1 MHKNFGNIYYFSS
14 RRFVHGIEREKE
26 VETRISL
33 AWWKMILE
41 FQNYFFDLF

>member
-14 RRFVHGIEREKE
+14 CRFVHGIEREKE